1 MLIFYDS
8 LARTSYVKMID
19 VWLIFCLLIPLAEV
33 LFHAVLDKYRDD
45 RTKRLDIGCVNRAPD
60 VRCGITQPVC
70 QAFLAISVQIRHRAR
85 GGRAPA
91 PGQDGSKICHHSEGE
106 SEKEEGNS
114 RLPTNLG
121 NGWVSLFLHFLCPRF
136 LLHWNCILIIDGS
149 LRMLSDKVNR
159 EIYVRLQISSI
170 SLPDT
175 IRTVEPIKK
184 HKMDLIKGNPWRK

>member
-70 QAFLAISVQIRHRAR
+70 QAFLAIDLCADTTLS
-85 GGRAPA
+85 
-91 PGQDGSKICHHSEGE
+91 
-106 SEKEEGNS
+106 S
-114 RLPTNLG
+114 RRRSSCPWSGWIQNLP
-121 NGWVSLFLHFLCPRF
+121 
-136 LLHWNCILIIDGS
+136 S
-149 LRMLSDKVNR
+149 LRRR
-159 EIYVRLQISSI
+159 EWKRRRKFSVTYESWEWLGFPFSSF
-170 SLPDT
+170 SLPSLSSPLELHSNNRWFFANVKRQSKPWN
-175 IRTVEPIKK
+175 IRAFA
-184 HKMDLIKGNPWRK
+184 DF